1 MTLTYLVLKHLLRIF
16 MCICYLC
23 LKDCPNSQLHVMI
36 PLLNGASM
44 KGQFPNVAFL
54 AKQII
59 SIPKLQIET

>member
-1 MTLTYLVLKHLLRIF
+1 
-16 MCICYLC
+16 
-23 LKDCPNSQLHVMI
+23 MI